1 MRDRQQGPN
10 EDETPAEVERLLRA
24 LADQEAGSDLPAPGD
39 ERLRA
44 YREGRLTAGETREL
58 EILLARSTAG
68 RRRLLELAGID
79 RSLPLRRVR
88 RAVLGAAEQRR
99 RRGPWVSVAAVAAMA
114 ASIVLAL
121 LILLPRQHPLPA
133 GLAYDVSARGLAEVR
148 SAGEGRSEVR
158 AYPAS
163 TLRIFIRPRGE
174 STAGVSFALFR
185 REGGTLRRVRQPE
198 EVGLASE
205 RGSATFSGTAAR
217 VLATRAPGVYPLYVV
232 AYSRQGKLPA
242 AVKLD
247 AGQDPAGA
255 LGTSGRLVYP
265 VTVTLLRD
273 KPPAKE
279 EAR

>member
-1 MRDRQQGPN
+1 AARGRLGGGDPRADSGRRRQPLQPGVLSCHRRRVRRACRSRRRLGEPAPQLSTPGLGSHPAAARRRSRGSRAKPRAAYSFKVMRDRQQGPN

-99 RRGPWVSVAAVAAMA
+99 RRGLWVSVAAVAAMA

-121 LILLPRQHPLPA
+121 L
-133 GLAYDVSARGLAEVR
+133 
-148 SAGEGRSEVR
+148 
-158 AYPAS
+158 
-163 TLRIFIRPRGE
+163 
-174 STAGVSFALFR
+174 
-185 REGGTLRRVRQPE
+185 
-198 EVGLASE
+198 
-205 RGSATFSGTAAR
+205 
-217 VLATRAPGVYPLYVV
+217 
-232 AYSRQGKLPA
+232 
-242 AVKLD
+242 
-247 AGQDPAGA
+247 
-255 LGTSGRLVYP
+255 
-265 VTVTLLRD
+265 
-273 KPPAKE
+273 
-279 EAR
+279 